1 MVRKFGV
8 CNSVLWH
15 KLLFTALSADR
26 FELRRAAHWSCV
38 PSVCPG
44 TGGCEL
50 WFPLGIIS
58 VVAEGE
64 LLVPMGCGKGLQLKL
79 ATAGIEGG
87 KNVRGESCR
96 RAKAQKCPLS
106 TGPWDM
112 HLWNRC
118 KWTLL
123 SKLDLSWSASCGSTV
138 CAEMSWCWHL
148 ASHNRVLHGF
158 IRELPSH
165 LVLELHLELHF
176 AFLSNFCFQA
186 ESSLVRTHSPCL
198 FKHNDDFYSQTLMVE
213 IHHRCMGWI
222 RPMEQWGILSC

>member
-79 ATAGIEGG
+79 ATVGIEGG

-96 RAKAQKCPLS
+96 REKAQKCPLS

-112 HLWNRC
+112 HLWNSERFYPNLIC
-118 KWTLL
+118 LGLL
-123 SKLDLSWSASCGSTV
+123 PVAAPCVPKCPGADTWLPTTEYCTDSSESCLLTWFWNYTWSYI
-138 CAEMSWCWHL
+138 L
-148 ASHNRVLHGF
+148 
-158 IRELPSH
+158 
-165 LVLELHLELHF
+165 
-176 AFLSNFCFQA
+176 
-186 ESSLVRTHSPCL
+186 L
-198 FKHNDDFYSQTLMVE
+198 F
-213 IHHRCMGWI
+213 
-222 RPMEQWGILSC
+222 